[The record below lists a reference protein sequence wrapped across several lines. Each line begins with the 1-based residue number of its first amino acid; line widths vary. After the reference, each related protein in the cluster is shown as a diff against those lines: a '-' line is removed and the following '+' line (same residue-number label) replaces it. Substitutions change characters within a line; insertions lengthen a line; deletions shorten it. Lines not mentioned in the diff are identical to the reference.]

1 MPLIP
6 YEDVRGFLPTQDFGA
21 DQLAAAM
28 KLVAS
33 DLRDA
38 ITPAQLPPELPED
51 HELYGPAFRLVV
63 MEITNPEGVTSRGYG
78 PKTRTYA
85 SSAERRA
92 ILDGV
97 RERYRQAA
105 VAPAGC
111 FPPPQSWPESTVA
124 PWPTL

>member
-6 YEDVRGFLPTQDFGA
+6 YEDIRGFLPTQEFSEQ
-21 DQLAAAM
+21 QLAAAM

-38 ITPAQLPPELPED
+38 IKPATLPAELPED

-92 ILDGV
+92 ILDAV
-97 RERYRQAA
+97 RESYHQAS
-105 VAPAGC
+105 VAPSGC
-111 FPPPQSWPESTVA
+111 FPPPQTWPEPAGLSWPIR
-124 PWPTL
+124 